1 MQTKPR
7 LSTLD
12 RIILGMH
19 TIIAVG
25 LGTAGF
31 IDSSGSDGMA
41 DLARAVLAIL
51 IGLWLAGILI
61 SGLLARYAIVHKWL
75 RTAVVALGPAIAVV
89 ALILYARA

>member
-7 LSTLD
+7 LSTID
-12 RIILGMH
+12 RVILALH
-19 TIIAVG
+19 TLTAIG

-51 IGLWLAGILI
+51 TGLWLAGILV
-61 SGLLARYAIVHKWL
+61 SGLLARYAIVRRWL
-75 RTAVVALGPAIAVV
+75 RTAVVALGPAIGVV
-89 ALILYARA
+89 VLILYARA